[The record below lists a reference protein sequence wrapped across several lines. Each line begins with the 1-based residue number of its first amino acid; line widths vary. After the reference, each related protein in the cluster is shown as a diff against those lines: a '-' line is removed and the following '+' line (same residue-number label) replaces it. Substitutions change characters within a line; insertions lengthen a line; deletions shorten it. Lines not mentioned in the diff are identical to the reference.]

1 MSDALIVAILGTVL
15 TLAVV
20 FPYLHMH
27 RRVERGTA
35 EAQQRAHDYGLHEP
49 VSIHPVIDPELCIC
63 TGNCVS
69 VCPEHV
75 LGIHAGQTVTV
86 APASCVG
93 HGLCERSCP
102 VDAIK
107 LVFGSEKRGV
117 ELPRLRENFE
127 TNVPGMFIIGE
138 LGGMGL
144 IRNAFEQARQCI
156 DGIARNRNHGTT
168 DNDLAIV
175 GCGPAG
181 LAAALY
187 AKHRGLSF
195 TLLEREDVGGAVRH
209 YPRKKIVMT
218 EVVKVPGYGKL
229 DFREIRKE
237 ELIDI
242 WYDIVA
248 KNNIPVRTGEPVHK
262 VLRLDGRGFALNT
275 TQGEYRATRVILA
288 IGRRGVPR
296 KLNVPGEDAPHVAYA
311 LREAEAFRGDR
322 TLIVGGG
329 DSAVEAALA
338 LAQQPDTQVT
348 ISYRGDA
355 FARLKE
361 KNRAAV
367 TAAMASGRLQV
378 LWNSQVTAIGSNEV
392 AVTVGNEAT
401 SIAADRIF
409 VFIGGTLPTPFLRE
423 CGVEIDVKF
432 GTPK

>member
-1 MSDALIVAILGTVL
+1 MNDGMIVLLVGTALALLVL
-15 TLAVV
+15 V
-20 FPYLHMH
+20 PYLRMH
-27 RRVERGTA
+27 RNMERATA
-35 EAQQRAHDYGLHEP
+35 EAEQRAHDYGLREP

-63 TGNCVS
+63 TGNCVA

-75 LGIHAGQTVTV
+75 LGVRAGQTVTV
-86 APASCVG
+86 APATCVG

-107 LVFGSEKRGV
+107 LVFGSESRGV

-156 DGIARNRNHGTT
+156 DGIARSTPRGRAEH
-168 DNDLAIV
+168 DLAIV

-195 TLLEREDVGGAVRH
+195 TILEREDVGGAVRH

-218 EVVKVPGYGKL
+218 EAVKVPGYGKL

-237 ELIDI
+237 ELIEI

-248 KNNIPVRTGEPVHK
+248 KNDIRVRTGEAVDR
-262 VLRLDGRGFALNT
+262 VIQLDEGGFGLNT
-275 TQGEYRATRVILA
+275 SGGEYRAQRVILA
-288 IGRRGVPR
+288 IGRRGLPR
-296 KLNVPGEDAPHVAYA
+296 KLGVPGEDAPHVAYA
-311 LREAEAFRGDR
+311 LREAEAYQGDR
-322 TLIVGGG
+322 VLVVGGG

-338 LAQQPDTQVT
+338 LAQQPGTSVT
-348 ISYRGDA
+348 ISYRGET

-361 KNRAAV
+361 KNRTAV
-367 TAAMASGRLQV
+367 MDAVRAGSVQV
-378 LWNSQVTAIGSNEV
+378 LWNSQVTAIEPEQTTLKINSEHRLV
-392 AVTVGNEAT
+392 AANRV
-401 SIAADRIF
+401 F
-409 VFIGGTLPTPFLRE
+409 VFIGGTLPTPFLRQ

-432 GTPK
+432 GTP